1 MKMTKELQE
10 KKARK
15 QMTVQTKGL
24 KNQVQREI
32 NTLLKKLQAG
42 TLDAKDLQA
51 RLCRLQEDVE
61 EMPNH
66 EV

>member
-1 MKMTKELQE
+1 MKMTKELKIE
-10 KKARK
+10 KARK

-24 KNQVQREI
+24 KEKVKQEI
-32 NTLLKKLQAG
+32 KDLLKELQDG
-42 TLDAKDLQA
+42 TLDARTLEL
-51 RLCRLQEDVE
+51 RLCEMRRKVA

>member
-1 MKMTKELQE
+1 MKMTKELKIE
-10 KKARK
+10 KARK

-42 TLDAKDLQA
+42 TLDANDLNA
-51 RLCRLQEDVE
+51 RLCKLQEDVE
-61 EMPNH
+61 QMPNH